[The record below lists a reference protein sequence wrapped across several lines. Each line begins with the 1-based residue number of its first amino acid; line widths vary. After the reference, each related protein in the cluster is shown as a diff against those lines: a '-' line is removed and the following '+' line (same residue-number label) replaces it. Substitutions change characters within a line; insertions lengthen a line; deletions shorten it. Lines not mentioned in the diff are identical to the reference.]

1 MSTAHISTEPGVI
14 YDEDDGLP
22 MADNTEHY
30 DWIVTIQG
38 GLAAL
43 FRDDP
48 DIFVAGNLS
57 WYPVRGDNK
66 TRTAP
71 DAMVAF
77 GRPKVGFRGSYKQW
91 EEGGVPP
98 TVVFEMHSP
107 GNREVDLVRK
117 LAFYDRYGVEE
128 YCHYDPL
135 TLELS
140 LWARSPAGGLE
151 PVAEVDGWVS
161 PRLGVRYDLSGGE
174 LVIRAP
180 DGSPLDTY
188 VGLARRAAEV
198 ARRRDE
204 AERERDVA
212 QRQRDEARVERDRLA
227 AKLRALGIDPEA

>member
-1 MSTAHISTEPGVI
+1 MSTAHVSTEPGVL

-117 LAFYDRYGVEE
+117 LAFYDTG
-128 YCHYDPL
+128 
-135 TLELS
+135 S
-140 LWARSPAGGLE
+140 RSIATTTRSRWSCRCGPGRPRGGLSRWRRST
-151 PVAEVDGWVS
+151 AGSAQGWAS
-161 PRLGVRYDLSGGE
+161 
-174 LVIRAP
+174 
-180 DGSPLDTY
+180 DTTS
-188 VGLARRAAEV
+188 RAASW
-198 ARRRDE
+198 
-204 AERERDVA
+204 
-212 QRQRDEARVERDRLA
+212 
-227 AKLRALGIDPEA
+227 